1 LLALSRAE
9 QDFFLLDDALAG
21 RVLLALSRAEQ
32 DFFLLDVM
40 AWLGSHL
47 RTALCKLRFEIL
59 FAPPAV
65 STRLTF
71 FSAEE
76 LQGRRGL
83 LAHMISRR
91 VVGISKSKK

>member
-1 LLALSRAE
+1 MVE
-9 QDFFLLDDALAG
+9 PHGNALAG

-76 LQGRRGL
+76 LQGRRVL

-91 VVGISKSKK
+91 VVGISQSKK